1 LEFLRW
7 ALSKQLTTNTEEER
21 MAPVNDNFANR
32 IVLNGSSISV
42 TGTNVDSSGEPGE
55 PSHGGSIPDRTV
67 WWAWTAPASGEIT
80 IDTIG
85 SNFDTTLGV
94 YTGSAVNSLSTIVGN
109 DDSIGLI
116 SQVNFTA
123 TAGRTY
129 QIAVDGFSGSEG
141 SIDLNLTLFDRVFSG
156 TSGNDTLFGTA
167 GNDRIQG
174 LGGSDTIF
182 GSEGVNNL
190 QGGDGN
196 DIIYGGSQ
204 RDAIFGGSGND
215 TIYASEGNNDVFGD
229 SGNDIIYSGSGND
242 FIVGGNGNNTIW
254 LGGGQD
260 IVVLQSDSSGFDTIN
275 NFQLGQ
281 TTFRVGSLTTPTN
294 LGSVTITN
302 GENGAEISAFGD
314 LLAVV
319 TGTQASTLTNNLS
332 TVFV

>member
-1 LEFLRW
+1 
-7 ALSKQLTTNTEEER
+7 

-94 YTGSAVNSLSTIVGN
+94 YTGSAVNSLSTIASN
-109 DDSIGLI
+109 DDTIDLI
-116 SQVNFTA
+116 SQVTFTA
-123 TAGRTY
+123 TAGTTY
-129 QIAVDGFSGSEG
+129 QIAVDGFGASEG
-141 SIDLNLTLFDRVFSG
+141 SIDLNLTLFDTVVSG
-156 TSGNDTLFGTA
+156 TSGNNTLFGTA
-167 GNDRIQG
+167 GNDRIRG
-174 LGGSDTIF
+174 LGGNDTIF

-190 QGGDGN
+190 QGGNGN

-204 RDAIFGGSGND
+204 RDAIFGGNGND

-242 FIVGGNGNNTIW
+242 FIAGGSGNNTIW

-260 IVVLQSDSSGFDTIN
+260 IVVLEFDSSGFNTIN

-281 TTFRVGSLTTPTN
+281 TTFRADSFTTPTD

-302 GENGAEISAFGD
+302 GANGAEISAFGD